1 MKYALISGG
10 TRGIGLATAERF
22 FQEGYLVRALY
33 SSDEEDANRA
43 RRLLPHVNFMRADVS
58 DEEAVKA
65 ALEDLP
71 RIDALVANAGV
82 SLFSQVQ
89 DTKWEDY
96 RRVMDVNMGGV
107 FLLCKHAVKKMLAQG
122 GSIVT
127 VSSVWGEKG
136 GSCES
141 VYSASKGA
149 VIAFTK
155 ALAKELAP
163 AHITVNCVAPGVVDT
178 RMNARLTPE
187 EKKAL
192 EEEIPLGRMGRCEE
206 VASAVFFLANH
217 PYITGQTLGVDGG
230 FCL

>member
-10 TRGIGLATAERF
+10 TRGIGLAAAELF
-22 FQEGYLVRALY
+22 FEKGYCVRALY
-33 SSDEEDANRA
+33 SHSEGDAERA
-43 RRLLPHVNFMRADVS
+43 RALLSGVEFVKADVS
-58 DEEAVKA
+58 DEAAVRA
-65 ALEDLP
+65 AVNGFP
-71 RIDALVANAGV
+71 HIDVLVCNAGV
-82 SLFSQVQ
+82 ALWRQVQ
-89 DTKWEDY
+89 DTSWEEY
-96 RRVMDVNMGGV
+96 KELMDVNMGGV
-107 FLLCKHAVKKMLAQG
+107 FLLCKHAAKKMLERG

-163 AHITVNCVAPGVVDT
+163 SNITVNCVLPGVIDT
-178 RMNARLTPE
+178 AMNGRLSEE

-192 EEEIPLGRMGRCEE
+192 AEEIPLRRFGSPEE
-206 VASAVFFLANH
+206 VASAILFLSEH
-217 PYITGQTLGVDGG
+217 RYITGAALGVNGG